1 MKREPRIKERREHF
15 VKYWNE
21 SAETMPRDE
30 LEKLQVAR
38 LNTILHRVYNNVPF
52 YHERLDG
59 LGIKPDDVKTID
71 DFRKIPFTT
80 KAEMQASYPYEMFAV
95 PLDDIIRIH
104 ASSGTTGRPTV
115 VGYTRNDLE
124 AWSELIARLLV
135 AGGVTKKD
143 IVQVSFGYG
152 LFTGGFGLH
161 YGIEKIG
168 ATVIP
173 VSSGNTDRQL
183 QIMQE
188 FGSTTIICTPSY
200 AIYLGETLADRGIG
214 FDKIKLRVGCF
225 GAEPWTE
232 AMRKEIETRLNI
244 SATDNYG
251 LSEVMGPGVSYECQ
265 AKDGM
270 HINEDHFIAEI
281 INPETGEVLPF
292 GQTGELVIT
301 TLTKEGIPVL
311 RYRTRDI
318 TSLLPKKCTCGR
330 TFIRMTKPRGRSD
343 DMLIIRGVN
352 VFPSQVETVLVEMAE
367 TEPHYELIIT
377 REGALD
383 KLEVKVE
390 LNENYFSDEMRVM
403 HALEE
408 KIKNRLR
415 NALGLSAKISLVA
428 PKTIERSIGKAK
440 RVIDLRD
447 YLA

>member
-1 MKREPRIKERREHF
+1 M
-15 VKYWNE
+15 KYWNE
-21 SAETMPRDE
+21 HAETMSRDE
-30 LEKLQVAR
+30 LEKLQLSR
-38 LNTILHRVYNNVPF
+38 LNSTLHRVYDHVPF
-52 YHERLDG
+52 YKEQLDA
-59 LGIKPDDVKTID
+59 LGIKPDDIKTLD
-71 DFRKIPFTT
+71 DFHKIPFTT
-80 KAEMQASYPYEMFAV
+80 KAEMQASYPYKMFAV

-104 ASSGTTGRPTV
+104 ASSGTTGQPTV
-115 VGYTRNDLE
+115 VGYTKNDLE
-124 AWSELIARLLV
+124 TWSELIARLLV

-173 VSSGNTDRQL
+173 LSSGNTDRQL

-188 FGSTTIICTPSY
+188 FGSTVIICTPSY
-200 AIYLGETLADRGIG
+200 AIYLGEILADRGIG

-270 HINEDHFIAEI
+270 HINEDNFIVEI
-281 INPETGEVLPF
+281 INPENGEVLPY

-318 TSLLPKKCTCGR
+318 TSLLPKKCACGR

-367 TEPHYELIIT
+367 TEPHYELIVT

-403 HALEE
+403 HVLEE

-415 NALGLSAKISLVA
+415 NALGLTAKISLVA
-428 PKTIERSIGKAK
+428 PKTIERSVGKAK